1 METQRTGWT
10 KTIKAHHETLRHADK
25 VLADIKAGNISVY
38 AAAENGISRYSLA
51 EAFNIQPSTPDSLVE
66 QTLIAYIPQRIK
78 ASLN

>member
-25 VLADIKAGNISVY
+25 VMADIKTGKVSVY
-38 AAAENGISRYSLA
+38 AAADNNISRYSLA
-51 EAFNIQPSTPDSLVE
+51 EAFNIEPSTPDSLVN
-66 QTLIAYIPQRIK
+66 QTLIVYIPQRIA